1 MRAALRG
8 AALLFTFHVSLFTA
22 VPAQA
27 PDLKA
32 LDAYIEQARKDW
44 NIPGLSVGIVRNDSV
59 VFLKGYGVR
68 ELGKA
73 DPVTPNTLFAIGSN
87 SKSFT
92 ATAVG
97 MLADDGKL
105 KFDDRVT
112 KWLPEFQLFDPYVT
126 REFTMRDAMS
136 HRAGLGRRGDILWL
150 MGGYPRGEIIRRVR
164 FLEPNAPFRT
174 EMGYQN
180 IMFLSAGEAAG
191 RSAGMS
197 WDDLVTSRIL
207 RPLGMLRSNTSV
219 AAFRPGDDIAQP
231 HGMRD
236 GAVRP
241 IPWRNI
247 DNIAPAGSINSSAEE
262 MTRYLRLIVGGGTWE
277 GKLLVRP
284 AQLAQIA
291 TIHVAMLTTP
301 DTLMPSTHI
310 RGYGLGWVINDYL
323 GRKVQWHTGGI
334 DGMLSYM
341 WAVPEEKFGLII
353 LTNSDAHNSGVG
365 IGHRILDAFLKGPG
379 HDYSGIFLKQYRDA
393 LARADSAQKRQ
404 EAARVTGTKPS
415 LPLEG
420 YAGAYA
426 DSLWG
431 EARVREANGALVIEY
446 GVGGAQGKLEHWQY
460 DTFRI
465 TWGDPQ
471 FGTSPVT
478 FRLGADGKVA
488 GMTIP
493 NQQLPLVFSRR

>member
-1 MRAALRG
+1 MKTLRRSAAVLFAVSCFLVAG
-8 AALLFTFHVSLFTA
+8 A
-22 VPAQA
+22 PAQA

-44 NIPGLSVGIVRNDSV
+44 NVPGMSVGIVRNDSV

-68 ELGKA
+68 ELGKP

-97 MLADDGKL
+97 MLADDGKM

-136 HRAGLGRRGDILWL
+136 HRAGLGRRGDLLWL
-150 MGGYPRGEIIRRVR
+150 MGGYSRAEILRRVR

-180 IMFLSAGEAAG
+180 MMFLAAGEAAG
-191 RSAGMS
+191 RAAGMS

-219 AAFRPGDDIAQP
+219 TGFRPGDDVAQP

-262 MTRYLRLIVGGGTWE
+262 MTRYLRMIVGGGTWE
-277 GKLLVRP
+277 GKLLIRP

-291 TIHVAMLTTP
+291 TIHVPMLVTP
-301 DTLMPSTHI
+301 DTLVPSIHF
-310 RGYGLGWVINDYL
+310 RGYGLGWGLNDYL
-323 GRKVQWHTGGI
+323 GRKVQSHTGGI

-341 WAVPEEKFGLII
+341 WAVPEEKLGII
-353 LTNSDAHNSGVG
+353 VLTNSDAHNMGAGVVY
-365 IGHRILDAFLKGPG
+365 RILDAFLKGPG
-379 HDYSGIFLKQYRDA
+379 RDYSGYFLKQYREA

-415 LPLEG
+415 LPLAS

-431 EARVREANGALVIEY
+431 EARIREADGALVIEY
-446 GVGGAQGKLEHWQY
+446 GVGGAQGKMEHWQY

-465 TWGDPQ
+465 TWADAQ
-471 FGTSPVT
+471 FGTSAVT
-478 FRLGADGKVA
+478 FRLGADGKVV

-493 NQQLPLVFSRR
+493 NPQMPLVFSRR